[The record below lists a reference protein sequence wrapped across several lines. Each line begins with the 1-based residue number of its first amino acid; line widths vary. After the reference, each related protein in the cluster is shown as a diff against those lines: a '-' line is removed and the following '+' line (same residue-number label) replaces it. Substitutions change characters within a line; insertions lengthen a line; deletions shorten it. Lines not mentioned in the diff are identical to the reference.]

1 MADFSISSLS
11 QMGFCVPEQGRS
23 PGKCVFELIK
33 RFLRYSMAQNQR
45 KVLYEAILKGQEK
58 IASGIKAG
66 RFSSVRKETSSSA
79 AAGDETAGLQDE
91 VLSAGK
97 QAEVRSPTMSVP
109 YRLAGI
115 IILVIILVVLVA
127 FWLGQIRG
135 QRRSMEIGAGQVSV
149 PLAPQQEDYEGYAVK
164 TEPQGES
171 ESAAV
176 RVETDEEDVL
186 LPAGDNAIVIATVKE
201 AGDLIPVQKHFA
213 ANGVKTEIVQK
224 EAYYLLITK
233 DRFGNPKRHGSDGY
247 KALQLIKKIGL
258 DYKVPDGGQNF
269 GPEPFQDAY
278 GMKMR

>member
-1 MADFSISSLS
+1 
-11 QMGFCVPEQGRS
+11 MGFCVPEQGRS
-23 PGKCVFELIK
+23 PGKRVFELIK

-58 IASGIKAG
+58 IASGVKAG

-79 AAGDETAGLQDE
+79 AAGDETADPQDE
-91 VLSAGK
+91 VLSADK
-97 QAEVRSPTMSVP
+97 QTEVRSPTMSVP

-135 QRRSMEIGAGQVSV
+135 QRRSMEIGAGQESV
-149 PLAPQQEDYEGYAVK
+149 PLAPQQEDYEGYTVK
-164 TEPQGES
+164 TEQQYEPEPVAVKIES
-171 ESAAV
+171 
-176 RVETDEEDVL
+176 DKEDVL
-186 LPAGDNAIVIATVKE
+186 LSAGDNAIVIATVRE
-201 AGDLIPVQKHFA
+201 AEDLMLVQRHFA

-224 EAYYLLITK
+224 EAYCLLITK
-233 DRFGNPKRHGSDGY
+233 DRFNNPKRQGSDGY
-247 KALQLIKKIGL
+247 RALQLIKKIGL
-258 DYKVPDGGQNF
+258 DYKVSKGGQNF